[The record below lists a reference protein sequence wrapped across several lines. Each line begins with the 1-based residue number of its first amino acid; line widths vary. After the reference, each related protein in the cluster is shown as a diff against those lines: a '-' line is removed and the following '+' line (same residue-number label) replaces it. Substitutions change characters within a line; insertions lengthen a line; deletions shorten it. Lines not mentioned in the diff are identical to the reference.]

1 MLLAS
6 PTPVEPFAFGLGPL
20 QITGFGLAVVAA
32 FAIAQVVVVRE
43 LARRGHQDHA
53 YAAPDVVLA
62 ALVGTLVGAKLY
74 FVALTGDVSSLWSRG
89 GFVFWGGFMGS
100 VLFCWLL
107 IRAKRLSFARYADVA
122 GIAIAAGYAV
132 GRTGCWA
139 VGDDY
144 GRPWSGPLAVTF
156 PDGAPATTAANL
168 RELFGAVLP
177 AGTPP
182 DALVAVHPTQL
193 YETAMGLAMFAVLWR
208 LRAHRHAEGWLFGA
222 YCVLAGAE
230 RFVVEF
236 VRAKDDRFVG
246 PLTSAQMIALTV
258 AAVGLVIMRLRS
270 APGPGRPGIYAD
282 GAADGP
288 APDLTPTAA

>member
-1 MLLAS
+1 MAS
-6 PTPVEPFAFGLGPL
+6 PTQVETFAFGLGPL

-32 FAIAQVVVVRE
+32 FGIAQVVVMRE
-43 LARRGHQDHA
+43 LARRGHEGHA
-53 YAAPDVVLA
+53 AAAPDVVLA

-74 FVALTGDVSSLWSRG
+74 FVALTGDVSAIWSRG

-100 VLFCWLL
+100 VLACFAL
-107 IRAKRLSFARYADVA
+107 IRAKKLSFARYADVA

-144 GRPWSGPLAVTF
+144 GRPWDGPLAVTF
-156 PDGAPATTAANL
+156 PNGAPPTTAEVL
-168 RELFGAVLP
+168 RGMFSASLPPGLP
-177 AGTPP
+177 A
-182 DALVAVHPTQL
+182 DAVVAVHPTQL

-208 LRAHRHAEGWLFGA
+208 LRAHRHAEGWLFGM

-230 RFVVEF
+230 RFIVEF
-236 VRAKDDRFVG
+236 FRAKDDRFFG
-246 PLTSAQMIALTV
+246 PFTSAQVIAV
-258 AAVGLVIMRLRS
+258 AVALVGVLVMQLRR

-282 GAADGP
+282 GAEAGAAP
-288 APDLTPTAA
+288 ADLTPTAA

>member
-32 FAIAQVVVVRE
+32 FAIAQVVVMRE
-43 LARRGHQDHA
+43 LARRGHHEHSA
-53 YAAPDVVLA
+53 AAPDVVLA

-74 FVALTGDVSSLWSRG
+74 FVALTGDLSALWSRG
-89 GFVFWGGFMGS
+89 GFVFWGGFLGS

-107 IRAKRLSFARYADVA
+107 IRAKRLSFPRYADVA

-132 GRTGCWA
+132 GRSGCWA

-144 GRPWSGPLAVTF
+144 GRPWNGPLAVTF
-156 PDGAPATTAANL
+156 PDGAPPTTAANL
-168 RELFGAVLP
+168 RELFGAALP
-177 AGTPP
+177 PGTPP
-182 DALVAVHPTQL
+182 DAVIAVHPTQL
-193 YETAMGLAMFAVLWR
+193 YETAMGLVMFAVLWR
-208 LRAHRHAEGWLFGA
+208 LRAHRHAEGWLFGV

-230 RFVVEF
+230 RFLVEF
-236 VRAKDDRFVG
+236 FRAKDDRFFG
-246 PLTSAQMIALTV
+246 PFTSAQVIALTV
-258 AAVGLVIMRLRS
+258 AAVGVVIMQLRR

-282 GAADGP
+282 GAAGAP
-288 APDLTPTAA
+288 AADLTPTAA

>member
-1 MLLAS
+1 MLS
-6 PTPVEPFAFGLGPL
+6 PTPVDPLAFGIGPL

-53 YAAPDVVLA
+53 DAAPDVVLA
-62 ALVGTLVGAKLY
+62 ALVGTIVGAKLY
-74 FVALTGDVSSLWSRG
+74 FVALTGDISALWSRG
-89 GFVFWGGFMGS
+89 GFVFWGGFVGS

-107 IRAKRLSFARYADVA
+107 IRAKRLRFARFADVA

-132 GRTGCWA
+132 GRTGCWN

-144 GRPWSGPLAVTF
+144 GRPWDGPLAVTF
-156 PDGAPATTAANL
+156 PDGAPPTTAANM
-168 RELFGAVLP
+168 RQLFGVQLP

-182 DALVAVHPTQL
+182 DAVIAVHPTQL
-193 YETAMGLAMFAVLWR
+193 YETAMGLVMFAVLWR
-208 LRAHRHAEGWLFGA
+208 LRGHRHAEGWLFGV

-236 VRAKDDRFVG
+236 FRAKDDRFFG
-246 PLTSAQMIALTV
+246 PFTTAQMMSLAV
-258 AAVGLVIMRLRS
+258 AAIGVVIMQLRR

-282 GAADGP
+282 G
-288 APDLTPTAA
+288 TAAELAPTTA

>member
-1 MLLAS
+1 MPS
-6 PTPVEPFAFGLGPL
+6 PTTVEPFAFGLGPL

-32 FAIAQVVVVRE
+32 FAIAQAVVVHE

-53 YAAPDVVLA
+53 DAAPDVVLA

-74 FVALTGDVSSLWSRG
+74 FVALTGELSALWSRG

-107 IRAKRLSFARYADVA
+107 IRAKHLRFARYADVG

-156 PDGAPATTAANL
+156 PNGAPPTTAANL
-168 RELFGAVLP
+168 HGMFGAVLP

-182 DALVAVHPTQL
+182 DAIIAVHPTQL
-193 YETAMGLAMFAVLWR
+193 YETTMGLVMFAILWR
-208 LRAHRHAEGWLFGA
+208 LRAHRHAEGWLFGV
-222 YCVLAGAE
+222 YCVLAGTE

-236 VRAKDDRFVG
+236 FRAKDDRFFG
-246 PLTSAQMIALTV
+246 PLTSAQVIALAI
-258 AAVGLVIMRLRS
+258 AAIGVVIMQLRR

-282 GAADGP
+282 DAAP
-288 APDLTPTAA
+288 AELTPSAA